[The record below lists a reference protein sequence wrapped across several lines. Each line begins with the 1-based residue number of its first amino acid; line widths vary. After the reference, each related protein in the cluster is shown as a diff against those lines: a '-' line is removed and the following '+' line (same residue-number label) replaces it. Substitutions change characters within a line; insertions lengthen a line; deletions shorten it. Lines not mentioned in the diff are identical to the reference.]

1 MLFTAGALEVT
12 GTGAYVGAIADV
24 NNNVV
29 KTAAAAIA
37 TIEGR
42 HSAALNIINKQFG
55 IPNAFE
61 TPLGINSVL
70 TLASPFISSCSF
82 KLPGTPNPPL
92 LTDAAGKINQV
103 IILSKYIYSFSE
115 LNLPLFFKEFKAT
128 IGRDDKLQCNFQS
141 GLSQFRTSVV
151 LANNNQDANCIIPE
165 QLLGSFQAAVFVVN
179 KDKDVGLKDDGHVVA
194 GPTFL
199 TIQN

>member
-103 IILSKYIYSFSE
+103 IILSKYI
-115 LNLPLFFKEFKAT
+115 
-128 IGRDDKLQCNFQS
+128 
-141 GLSQFRTSVV
+141 
-151 LANNNQDANCIIPE
+151 
-165 QLLGSFQAAVFVVN
+165 
-179 KDKDVGLKDDGHVVA
+179 
-194 GPTFL
+194 
-199 TIQN
+199 